1 MSEQEKNTQIE
12 KKKSHAWNHYFKMGL
27 TAFLTVAACI
37 TFFFILYRWDA
48 ISDVMSTIVKS
59 AEPIIIGLALAYLL
73 MPVKNFIEKPVLKFL
88 NAKKVQP
95 EKAKNW
101 ARAISITGS
110 IIFLFIIIA
119 ILIAMM
125 VPALVTSIVGLFD
138 TMPGYIAS
146 FVVWI
151 QEIGLGDSSFATFV
165 GNVMTTVT
173 VELEN
178 WAKAELVPLAQQYI
192 AQITSG
198 VVSVVKTVLNF
209 IIGIIVVV
217 YVMSIQE
224 VLVGQTKKIIYA
236 IFPAK
241 TGNVIIHTV
250 RKSNKIFG
258 GFVIGKIIDSA
269 IIGVICYIG
278 CLLMKTPSAFLV
290 AFIVGVTNVIPFFG
304 PFIGAIPSI
313 LLVLIQ
319 SPIHGLYLAI
329 FILILQQVDGNIIGP
344 KILGDTT
351 GLSSFWVLTS
361 ILVAGGLFGFFGM
374 LLGVPVFAVIYYVLQ
389 QIIAHR
395 MEKQNLSASTEEYV
409 ELIEI
414 DEKTKEMKY
423 EKETETQTVSKV

>member
-1 MSEQEKNTQIE
+1 MSEQEKNTQVE
-12 KKKSHAWNHYFKMGL
+12 KKKGHPWNHYFKMGL
-27 TAFLTVAACI
+27 TSFLTVAACI
-37 TFFFILYRWDA
+37 TFFFVLFRWEE
-48 ISDVMSTIVKS
+48 ISAVIGTIVKS

-73 MPVKNFIEKPVLKFL
+73 MPVKDFIEKPVLKFL
-88 NAKKVQP
+88 LSKKIKE

-101 ARAISITGS
+101 ARAISITGA

-125 VPALVTSIVGLFD
+125 VPALVTSVVGLFD
-138 TMPGYIAS
+138 TMPGYIES
-146 FVVWI
+146 FVAWI
-151 QEIGLGDSSFATFV
+151 QEIGLGDSSFAAFV
-165 GNVMTTVT
+165 GNAMTTVT
-173 VELEN
+173 AEVEN
-178 WAKAELVPLAQQYI
+178 WAKTELLPLAQQYI

-198 VVSVVKTVLNF
+198 VFSVVKTILNF

-224 VLVGQTKKIIYA
+224 TLVGQSKKIIYA
-236 IFPAK
+236 IFPPK
-241 TGNVIIHTV
+241 TGNIIIDTV

-278 CLLMKTPSAFLV
+278 CLLMGTPSSFLV

-351 GLSSFWVLTS
+351 GLSAFWILTS
-361 ILVAGGLFGFFGM
+361 ISIAGGLFGFFGM
-374 LLGVPVFAVIYYVLQ
+374 LLGVPVFAVIYYIMQ
-389 QIIAHR
+389 QAIAYR
-395 MEKQNLSASTEEYV
+395 MKKQELSANTEEYV
-409 ELIEI
+409 DLIEI

-423 EKETETQTVSKV
+423 

>member
-1 MSEQEKNTQIE
+1 MSEQEKNTQVE
-12 KKKSHAWNHYFKMGL
+12 KKKSHSWNHYFKMGF

-37 TFFFILYRWDA
+37 TFFFVLYRWDA
-48 ISDVMSTIVKS
+48 ISAVIGTIVKS

-73 MPVKNFIEKPVLKFL
+73 MPVKDFIEKPVLKFL
-88 NAKKVQP
+88 ISKKVKE

-101 ARAISITGS
+101 ARAISIMGA

-125 VPALVTSIVGLFD
+125 VPALVTSIMGLFD
-138 TMPGYIAS
+138 TMPGYIES

-151 QEIGLGDSSFATFV
+151 QEIGLGDSTFATFV
-165 GNVMTTVT
+165 GNAMTTIT
-173 VELEN
+173 VEVEN
-178 WAKAELVPLAQQYI
+178 WAKTELLPLAQQYI

-198 VVSVVKTVLNF
+198 VFSVIKTILNF

-224 VLVGQTKKIIYA
+224 TLVGQSKKIIYA
-236 IFPAK
+236 IFPPK
-241 TGNVIIHTV
+241 TGNIIIETI

-269 IIGVICYIG
+269 IIGVIAYIG
-278 CLLMKTPSAFLV
+278 CLLMGTPSAFLV

-361 ILVAGGLFGFFGM
+361 IMIAGGLFGFFGM
-374 LLGVPVFAVIYYVLQ
+374 LLGVPVFAVIYYIMQ
-389 QIIAHR
+389 QIITHR
-395 MEKQNLSASTEEYV
+395 MEKQKLSVNTDEYV
-409 ELIEI
+409 ELTEI
-414 DEKTKEMKY
+414 DENTKEMKY
-423 EKETETQTVSKV
+423 KKESEPQTVSKA